1 MSFRSTGRKRAQG
14 STSIQKRF
22 TRKAAELY
30 SGDIPFS
37 SFVGLEKASLALK
50 ISLVDRCLGGVLL
63 TGPSGTGKTALAR
76 STRYIHPDHEP
87 DEAVVELPLGA
98 TEMNLLGGVDMQRM
112 LKTGEC
118 RLKPG
123 ILQRAHGK
131 ILLIDGVN
139 LLADRLV
146 DVTLDAAASGIVSVE
161 HQGISSRS
169 KSRFNLIG
177 TMDPMEGN
185 LRPQLLDR
193 FDMSVK
199 VESLSDPRD
208 RELVIKHMIAFKT
221 DPERYQDHFARGD
234 RIVRE
239 EIARAARRLPKVG
252 IKVRSLAAIVFTMS
266 YLEVDGHRPELVL
279 TRAAGALAALRG
291 RSKVHWNDVRDSAE
305 FVAGHRTRKGGLEGP
320 PSKKLLIETL
330 KSGWTLGSKTAAA
343 NALLRLR
350 DPAGGTFE
358 SLYRAMANA
367 MDSAATPDDKWSSE
381 IADLQ
386 KKETMY
392 ETEFPDYLGS
402 TALRKLADKIAR
414 TAKTG
419 TGSKYSRVKPSADVE
434 RGKRIRVVPTED
446 PGRIDP
452 LQTAVAA
459 VMEGQSLPLLPLK
472 KRWWRTWEKRSRP
485 RAIVMLVVDAS
496 KSSRGYLFGLS
507 RLLEKLFEDFFDPL
521 SKAGLISMNRGAPVV
536 HFKPTRNRLRVYG
549 RISELVSTGYTPLA
563 SSISRARELLK
574 KAETGGNVRGNFIL
588 LVSDCAPEPLPLGIS
603 DPYESDLYGSVRKQ
617 ADLCANAGI
626 PILIVDPLNYP
637 DLKSPEEMPG
647 RRLARYIEKVTR
659 GMLLHIPASIL
670 EQDGVLMKVVHKLVN
685 NREYDRMSDK
695 LGSEIARY
703 SDVSTPW
710 LG

>member
-1 MSFRSTGRKRAQG
+1 MF
-14 STSIQKRF
+14 
-22 TRKAAELY
+22 

-63 TGPSGTGKTALAR
+63 TGPPGTGKTALAR
-76 STRYIHPDHEP
+76 STRYIHPDLQP
-87 DEAVVELPLGA
+87 DEALVELPLGA

-131 ILLIDGVN
+131 ILLADGVN

-161 HQGISSRS
+161 RQGISSVAE
-169 KSRFNLIG
+169 SRFNLIG

-193 FDMSVK
+193 FDLSVK

-208 RELVIKHMIAFKT
+208 RQLLIRRMLAFRE
-221 DPERYQDHFARGD
+221 DPERYQSHFSRGD
-234 RIVRE
+234 RSARE
-239 EIARAARRLPKVG
+239 AIGKAARRLPGVG
-252 IKVRSLAAIVFTMS
+252 IKVRSLAAVVFAMS

-291 RSKVHWNDVRDSAE
+291 RSKVQWDDVRDSAE
-305 FVAGHRTRKGGLEGP
+305 FVTGHRTRKGGMEGP
-320 PSKKLLIETL
+320 PSGELLLQTL
-330 KSGWTLGSKTAAA
+330 KSGWALGSKHAASDVI
-343 NALLRLR
+343 LRLR
-350 DPAGGTFE
+350 DSKMRIFDSVARSIETDLASENTWSGGIGE
-358 SLYRAMANA
+358 
-367 MDSAATPDDKWSSE
+367 
-381 IADLQ
+381 LQ
-386 KKETMY
+386 KKEVMFKA
-392 ETEFPDYLGS
+392 EFPEFMQN
-402 TALRKLADKIAR
+402 TALRKLAKKIGR
-414 TAKTG
+414 TARSG
-419 TGSKYSRVKPSADVE
+419 SGSKYSKVKPSVNAE
-434 RGKRIRVVPTED
+434 RGKRVRVVPTED

-452 LQTAVAA
+452 LQTALAA
-459 VMEGQSLPLLPLK
+459 MLEGQRLPLLPLK
-472 KRWWRTWEKRSRP
+472 KRWWRAWEKSSRP
-485 RAIVMLVVDAS
+485 RATVMLVVDAS

-507 RLLEKLFEDFFDPL
+507 QLLERLFEEFFDPL
-521 SKAGLISMNRGAPVV
+521 SKVGLISMNRGAPVV

-574 KAETGGNVRGNFIL
+574 KAETSGSVKGNFIL

-617 ADLCANAGI
+617 ADLCAGAGI

-637 DLKSPEEMPG
+637 DLKSPEKMPG
-647 RRLARYIEKVTR
+647 RRLARYIEKATR

-670 EQDGVLMKVVHKLVN
+670 EQDGVLLKVVHKLVN
-685 NREYDRMSDK
+685 NREYDRMSEK
-695 LGSEIARY
+695 LGSQIARY

-710 LG
+710 PG